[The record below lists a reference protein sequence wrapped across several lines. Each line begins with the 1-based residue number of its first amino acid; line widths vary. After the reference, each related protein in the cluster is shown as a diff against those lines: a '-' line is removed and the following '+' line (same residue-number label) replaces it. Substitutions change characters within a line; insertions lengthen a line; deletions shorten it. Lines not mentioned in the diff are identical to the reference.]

1 MGTGSRGVSLQ
12 SSLEDGLGQGN
23 NSQESRECIPSREL
37 LEQPCAEA
45 AYRRRGRL
53 VTVPD
58 EALRP
63 WTNSGMSQ
71 GLRALALVNQLTK
84 NNDVIQTLCLFFK
97 DCVKEVTF
105 HKRPGRGEHF
115 QRWGKARITRGL
127 HVAFEAS
134 HSVWG
139 DKGKQGRME
148 RLMSWR
154 TMLCSSDEARLL
166 SSDQRA
172 NQQTP
177 H

>member
-1 MGTGSRGVSLQ
+1 MGWGRGAIAKSPGNASRPGS
-12 SSLEDGLGQGN
+12 
-23 NSQESRECIPSREL
+23 C

-71 GLRALALVNQLTK
+71 GLRSLALVNQLTK

-127 HVAFEAS
+127 HVAFGAS